1 MNTPTDTEHGPGP
14 SGQEPGPTG
23 PRVTRDEVRDL
34 GRLRRSRTDR
44 KISGVAGG
52 VARHLDVDPLLV
64 RVAFVILTFFG
75 GGGLILY
82 GVAWL
87 LVPDEHDGDAV
98 INVDEGIRTAALIIA
113 GVLTIASMVG
123 DTFGGP
129 QFPWPVLFVGLVFLI
144 IFGGKQAKQ
153 SRTFPPVPGQAAVP
167 PSYPGYRPGP
177 PPPPRPVDPKRRGPL
192 LFPFTIAFAALAV
205 GVVATLH
212 LAGVDVAP
220 STYPVTVLGVVGV
233 MLLVGSFY
241 GRAGGLIFI
250 GLIAAVATLATS
262 VVDNV
267 DLNAGQT
274 VKRPDTAAELAS
286 GYDVGIGEIIIDLTR
301 LDAKELGELD
311 GKTLDLEVGLGHIE
325 VIVPDTGLRVD
336 ADAKI
341 EAGEVIL
348 FGDKSENDDKA
359 VHGGATEPT
368 LTIDAELFLGQIQIH
383 TETEKEAA

>member
-1 MNTPTDTEHGPGP
+1 MNSPTDTEHGPGP
-14 SGQEPGPTG
+14 SGQEPGSTG

-34 GRLRRSRTDR
+34 GRMRRSRTDR

-52 VARHLDVDPLLV
+52 IAHHLDIDPLLV
-64 RVAFVILTFFG
+64 RVAFVVLTFFG

-87 LVPDEHDGDAV
+87 LLPDEHDGDAV

-129 QFPWPVLFVGLVFLI
+129 EFPWPVLVVGLVFLV

-153 SRTFPPVPGQAAVP
+153 SRTFPPVPGQVAEAP
-167 PSYPGYRPGP
+167 TYPGYRPGP
-177 PPPPRPVDPKRRGPL
+177 PPPPRLVDPKRRGPL
-192 LFPFTIAFAALAV
+192 LFPFTIALAAFAV

-212 LAGVDVAP
+212 LAGVEVAP
-220 STYPVTVLGVVGV
+220 SAYPVTVLGVVGV

-250 GLIAAVATLATS
+250 GLIAALATAVTS

-267 DLNAGQT
+267 DAGQT
-274 VKRPDTAAELAS
+274 VKRPDTAAELRS
-286 GYDVGIGEIIIDLTR
+286 SYDVGAGEIIIDLTR
-301 LDAKELGELD
+301 IKDLDELD
-311 GKTLDLEVGLGHIE
+311 DRTLDLEAGLGRIE
-325 VIVPDTGLRVD
+325 VIVPDDGLRVV
-336 ADAKI
+336 ADAKM
-341 EAGEVIL
+341 EAGEAIL
-348 FGDKSENDDKA
+348 FGHKSENDDRA
-359 VHGGATEPT
+359 IFGDSDEPT
-368 LTIDAELFLGQIQIH
+368 LTINAEVFLGQIEIH
-383 TETEKEAA
+383 SEKDAA